1 MFDKILNESAKF
13 YVLRAF
19 MGTWSTWVLG
29 FVGGVDQKVV
39 QLQVA
44 WVHKLLAWVNKFLV

>member
-1 MFDKILNESAKF
+1 MFDKILNYSAKF
-13 YVLRAF
+13 RVLRAF

-44 WVHKLLAWVNKFLV
+44 WVHKLLTWVNKFLV